1 MQRWLDRCVM
11 LDQMNAMREYL
22 QNLRLPWF
30 GHLERMEENA
40 WSSTSRTFVV
50 GDNFTKEWL
59 RKTWSKIIRND
70 L

>member
-1 MQRWLDRCVM
+1 
-11 LDQMNAMREYL
+11 MNTMREYL